1 MTVNNTET
9 DFEADPFTIQC
20 NTIPLATFLPTF
32 GQERN
37 EGARGAQCPGRRI
50 TGGAEKLQQCRV
62 LSSVHY
68 IYSQTSFFR
77 SIFPIYVKR

>member
-1 MTVNNTET
+1 MK
-9 DFEADPFTIQC
+9 
-20 NTIPLATFLPTF
+20 
-32 GQERN
+32 GQEGHN
-37 EGARGAQCPGRRI
+37 APGRRI
-50 TGGAEKLQQCRV
+50 TGGAEKPQQCRV